1 LIPTSADVTVYNVLL
16 RAEATILSRRLK
28 NDSRGAVR
36 TMPHARFERWALV
49 GLGLC
54 VAGLYAGA
62 ALSPVAPVPR
72 LGAPDGG
79 MATAVE
85 GDARPASARN
95 GVELGKPA
103 AVMTVGSTE
112 KLSDMFSDLGYHL
125 DRVRGRDDVVP
136 RVFLASLP
144 RDLKRARS
152 VDTRKRVF
160 LKALLPLVLKVNESI
175 LLERGRLLALRQ
187 RAEAGRELTPAARI
201 WLEDLARRYGVET
214 LDFDELL
221 RRVDAIPP
229 GLALAQGAEESGW
242 GTSRFALE
250 GNAPFGQWTFEPRR
264 AGGERRASPSR
275 GTRPS
280 ANGPSTPT
288 RGSCR
293 RGAEP
298 EHSPGLSRLPQDA
311 GGHAPHRPG
320 ARWIRPGGHPHA
332 LFGARQGVHRVDPHH
347 HAGQ

>member
-1 LIPTSADVTVYNVLL
+1 
-16 RAEATILSRRLK
+16 
-28 NDSRGAVR
+28 
-36 TMPHARFERWALV
+36 MPHARFERWALV

-160 LKALLPLVLKVNESI
+160 LKAILPLVLKVNESI

-250 GNAPFGQWTFEPRR
+250 GNAPFGQWTFDPDEGIVPERRDNGKSHLVRAYDHLLDGVWAYSLNLNTHPAYRGFRRMRADMRRTGRELDGYALAGTLMRYSERGKAYIESIRTIMRVNDLTPLDHARLRR
-264 AGGERRASPSR
+264 AMLANLITPER
-275 GTRPS
+275 
-280 ANGPSTPT
+280 
-288 RGSCR
+288 
-293 RGAEP
+293 
-298 EHSPGLSRLPQDA
+298 
-311 GGHAPHRPG
+311 
-320 ARWIRPGGHPHA
+320 
-332 LFGARQGVHRVDPHH
+332 
-347 HAGQ
+347 